1 MGWIADAQD
10 DFFRCAEEER
20 VIAVAM
26 ASDDDKAA
34 EESDKHMRQSIHEWS
49 TRFPE

>member
-10 DFFRCAEEER
+10 DFIRCTKEER
-20 VIAVAM
+20 VIAVTM

-34 EESDKHMRQSIHEWS
+34 EKSDKHMRQSSHEWS
-49 TRFPE
+49 TEIP